1 MGIQEILGN
10 AGQADSVKGGRSEKP
25 ENVKGNDRDGDGEDR
40 KDRVDVSAEA
50 RALYDAE
57 RTQRFQAIREKIR
70 KGFYFQRDVTE
81 KVVDAVLKDLK
92 KTP

>member
-10 AGQADSVKGGRSEKP
+10 AGQADSVKGGRSEKTD
-25 ENVKGNDRDGDGEDR
+25 NVKGKEREGDGEDK
-40 KDRVDVSAEA
+40 KDRVDVSREA
-50 RALYDAE
+50 RAMYDAE
-57 RTQRFQAIREKIR
+57 RTQRFEAIREKIR

-92 KTP
+92 KTS